1 MLEGRKDG
9 RGGKARSS
17 ETSAFRWGNMWDRGG
32 GAWERKASEESFMV
46 IEVKVTTLKGTT
58 GGDKV

>member
-9 RGGKARSS
+9 RGGKARGA
-17 ETSAFRWGNMWDRGG
+17 ETGTFRRGNLWDRGR

-58 GGDKV
+58 GGDEV